1 MSYDNKWWQREHRV
15 HTVVVFLWWSN
26 HVSYIQVSD
35 ISESFFENLP
45 LSQCVP
51 LSAPALH
58 GQALRNVGGQL
69 ARQTYLRANKDL
81 LLPYCTH
88 WGDRKIKDP
97 ADKVAVSEIHK
108 MYTIIV
114 LKRTYWLQSM
124 YTAKWMTLNFWQ
136 KDGWTDR
143 WMDKD
148 RQTDR
153 QIHH

>member
-1 MSYDNKWWQREHRV
+1 MIINGDSENTESILLLYFYDGQTMCHIYKFQ
-15 HTVVVFLWWSN
+15 T
-26 HVSYIQVSD
+26 

-114 LKRTYWLQSM
+114 LKWMYWLQSM
-124 YTAKWMTLNFWQ
+124 YTAKWMTL
-136 KDGWTDR
+136 DGWTDR

-153 QIHH
+153 QIDTSLDRK